1 MIEAGPE
8 PGRDTEEHAH
18 GGERAMKRGVG
29 KRIFALLLVLALT
42 LAAAG
47 CQSAGETSASQPSD
61 GGAQTAASSAPAE
74 EEAPSV
80 SASVSE
86 EAEPDAAAEET
97 DSDKSS
103 ALTAGEKA
111 AETEAEKAAETE
123 AEKAAETEAESAEA
137 EKIAALESKIA
148 DLESKM
154 TELDRAE
161 SRLESAQS
169 AAEAEDDSVY
179 EDDVIETYAEG
190 DVYEDESYTDK
201 ESVALYIALYGHLPY
216 NYITKAEAEDLGW
229 SGGSLEPYA
238 PGMSIGGSRFGNYEG
253 LLPKASGRVYY
264 ECDID
269 YDGGRRNAKRLVY
282 SNDGLIFYTDDH
294 YNTFEQMY

>member
-1 MIEAGPE
+1 
-8 PGRDTEEHAH
+8 
-18 GGERAMKRGVG
+18 MKRGVG
-29 KRIFALLLVLALT
+29 KRIFALLFVLALT

-47 CQSAGETSASQPSD
+47 CQSAGETSASRPSD

-74 EEAPSV
+74 EEAASV

-86 EAEPDAAAEET
+86 ETEPDEAAEET
-97 DSDKSS
+97 DSDKGS
-103 ALTAGEKA
+103 ALTA
-111 AETEAEKAAETE
+111 AETAGEKAAETE